1 MNDFTTAVLFTHTVE
16 PHIFRFV
23 AEPSEVAVGSEFDLV
38 CKAEGYPVPQPPQN
52 FTLSSQLLPSF
63 HPILVSLQSGVKV
76 AISNVTM
83 SYSGN
88 YTCVVNTLFRLDST
102 EVYLHTTSSTARVT
116 VYGKSFIVGDA
127 PVIKQ
132 K

>member
-1 MNDFTTAVLFTHTVE
+1 MNDFTTAVLFKHTVE

-38 CKAEGYPVPQPPQN
+38 CKAEGYPVPQPPQD
-52 FTLSSQLLPSF
+52 FTLSSQPLPSF
-63 HPILVSLQSGVKV
+63 HPIPVSLQSGVKV

-88 YTCVVNTLFRLDST
+88 YTCVVNTLFPLDST
-102 EVYLHTTSSTARVT
+102 EVPLHTTSSTARVT
-116 VYGKSFIVGDA
+116 VYGKSLLLRGM
-127 PVIKQ
+127 PL
-132 K
+132 